1 MKLSPDLKRPI
12 IDFDNIFLAKG
23 NFQCLHH
30 ACVLADAVL
39 LVQPLQEYATFQSAC
54 PERKVFL
61 WHLFIA
67 QVHCTV
73 VRWCSVKHVN
83 ILRTI
88 PW

>member
-12 IDFDNIFLAKG
+12 IDFDNIFLAKE

-54 PERKVFL
+54 PERKVFFMAFVYCSGTL
-61 WHLFIA
+61 YSSE
-67 QVHCTV
+67 V
-73 VRWCSVKHVN
+73 VQC
-83 ILRTI
+83 
-88 PW
+88 